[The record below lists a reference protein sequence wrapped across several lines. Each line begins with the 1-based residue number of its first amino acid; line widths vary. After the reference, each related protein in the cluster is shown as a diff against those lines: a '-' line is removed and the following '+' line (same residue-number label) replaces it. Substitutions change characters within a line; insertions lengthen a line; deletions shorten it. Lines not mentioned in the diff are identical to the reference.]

1 MQVAHS
7 TSPVLITDR
16 ESNLQIGKDF
26 TSNLIMALDETQFQ
40 VFELDKFTM
49 KFCF

>member
-1 MQVAHS
+1 MMFPLPTKIS
-7 TSPVLITDR
+7 L
-16 ESNLQIGKDF
+16 L
-26 TSNLIMALDETQFQ
+26 NLIMALDETQFQ